1 MDNNYNSFTILK
13 SMVSDKSKKEMLLEV
28 LPSVSKTEIDYFLL
42 KGFIEFVEDGH
53 IDITDLFCKVIKF
66 AEVEIKLSGDQ
77 HLCLMIDEF
86 KKLAELSKNDKHKLF
101 ELANY
106 FKELS
111 SKYNDAGLIYKTF
124 DDDFIDEGNR
134 YFLLVINKY
143 FIKEVPPS
151 DEVLIS
157 FLKKKPIT
165 GYEDYYSRLEQST
178 IDMVN
183 LLGLP
188 VNVFKPIV
196 YQIVLHLK
204 NKDHLLAKEL
214 AQLCFYHTL
223 SLEHAYK
230 VGKSAPK
237 RLGSKGGRREHLRKS
252 YCLNEAELKWSE
264 TPSISLEEMSL
275 LVHDKCKSL
284 YNDSPKVKT
293 IKDWLRN
300 ASFRPK

>member
-1 MDNNYNSFTILK
+1 MDNNYNSFTMLK
-13 SMVSDKSKKEMLLEV
+13 NMVSDKSKKEALLEV

-42 KGFIEFVEDGH
+42 KGFIEFIEDEH
-53 IDITDLFCKVIKF
+53 NDITELFFKVIEF
-66 AEVEIKLSGDQ
+66 AEAEILLSDNQ
-77 HLCLMIDEF
+77 NLSLMIGEF
-86 KKLAELSKNDKHKLF
+86 KRLAELAKNDQHKLF
-101 ELANY
+101 ELVNY

-111 SKYNDAGLIYKTF
+111 SKYNDAGLVYKTF
-124 DDDFIDEGNR
+124 DDDFINEGSE
-134 YFLLVINKY
+134 YFLLMINKF
-143 FIKEVPPS
+143 FIKEIPPS
-151 DEVLIS
+151 EDILLS
-157 FLKKKPIT
+157 FLKKKPIA
-165 GYEDYYSRLEQST
+165 GYEDYYGRLEQST
-178 IDMVN
+178 TDMVN
-183 LLGLP
+183 MLGLP

-204 NKDHLLAKEL
+204 NKEHLFARELAK
-214 AQLCFYHTL
+214 LCFYHTL

-275 LVHDKCKSL
+275 LVHDKCRSL
-284 YNDSPKVKT
+284 YNDSPKAKT

-300 ASFRPK
+300 ASFRPE